1 MKKIILLGVTCVFI
15 IACSS
20 TKTTATP
27 QQLKTLD
34 ELVAHQNF
42 SIESDYALPLVT
54 NSLSALQNSGILA
67 PGENIGRI
75 SLMNNANELVL
86 KGSQISSKLPYFGEI
101 QQSTGYN
108 GSDNSIVL
116 DGEIKDY
123 RVTKNKDGSYTL
135 KFNAKSKGENF
146 DVSIILYPNFNSE
159 MTLKG
164 AKRFPIRYT
173 GYVSVPKDG
182 TNAIESIKK

>member
-1 MKKIILLGVTCVFI
+1 MKKIILLCVSCVFVI
-15 IACSS
+15 SCSA
-20 TKTTATP
+20 TKTTASLE
-27 QQLKTLD
+27 QIKTLD

-75 SLMNNANELVL
+75 SLLNNANELVL

-108 GSDNSIVL
+108 GSNNSIVL
-116 DGEIKDY
+116 AGEIKDY
-123 RVTKNKDGSYTL
+123 RVNKHKDGSYTL
-135 KFNAKSKGENF
+135 KFDAKSKGENF
-146 DVSIILYPNFNSE
+146 DVIIILYPNLSSE

-173 GYVSVPKDG
+173 GYVRVPKDD
-182 TNAIESIKK
+182 TNDVESIKK